1 MSILVS
7 LLLVAA
13 TSQAVE
19 VPCPSGYDCKTGVY
33 SGPPQQELFPQD
45 VEKLPEI
52 YQTFWACHWRH
63 LRQHQDFGSAI
74 GVAAIAAFQQAT
86 SACQSDKQN
95 GDDQLDLLLEKQPRY
110 GDFKNRTQL
119 RELARQQGGVI
130 FEYLAAGQSGQRAE
144 FGTMLE
150 SLTKYITESNN
161 APNN

>member
-7 LLLVAA
+7 VLLVAA

-19 VPCPSGYDCKTGVY
+19 KPCPPGYDCESDVY
-33 SGPPQQELFPQD
+33 SGPPQRELSPED
-45 VEKLPEI
+45 AEKLPEI
-52 YQTFWACHWRH
+52 YQTYWECHWRH
-63 LRQHQDFGSAI
+63 LSKHQDFGSAS
-74 GVAAIAAFQQAT
+74 GAAATAAFQQAT
-86 SACQSDKQN
+86 SACQSDQQN
-95 GDDQLDLLLEKQPRY
+95 GDDMLDLLLEKQPRY
-110 GDFKNRTQL
+110 GDVKNRTQL